1 MTAETAT
8 ENARSE
14 TLAVA
19 AQAGQ
24 LGLVG
29 SSTLSVP
36 APFET
41 RICLFESIRVA
52 GTAHALDID
61 GTMSAIYEGAFL
73 RLVRETGNFADAWAI
88 RVEFEGSKIG
98 YVPADKSEV
107 LARLMDGG
115 KALEGKLV
123 EFEKLGT
130 WWRAYMEVD
139 LVD

>member
-1 MTAETAT
+1 MTAESTT
-8 ENARSE
+8 EGTRSKM
-14 TLAVA
+14 LAFT

-41 RICLFESIRVA
+41 RICLFESIRMA
-52 GTAHALDID
+52 GTAHAPDID
-61 GTMSAIYEGAFL
+61 ETMSAIYEGAFL
-73 RLVRETGNFADAWAI
+73 RFVREAGNFADVWAI

-115 KALEGKLV
+115 KALEGTLV